1 MNQRRRARDYPICH
15 VLEIGL
21 HRIINKDRM
30 HEIIYPCIEIEP
42 GNDV

>member
-1 MNQRRRARDYPICH
+1 MLQVY
-15 VLEIGL
+15 
-21 HRIINKDRM
+21 RIINKDRM